1 MNFELK
7 AKDLLINTFI
17 LIGEINNEKIIN
29 NLKNFIKENKDS
41 ELSYKTNVKGH
52 FTGFKSLIQND
63 DFLNFLK
70 IIQENIR
77 VIYKENFIIYDAWGN
92 LCNKI
97 GDEVLEHDHSSI
109 TAFCGILYLSDGGPG
124 TYFKDYDFLVE
135 EKIGRYVLF
144 HPLLKHSVEKM
155 KKEIERI
162 TVAFNMNSTRDW
174 ENSNIIWVNKINNK

>member
-7 AKDLLINTFI
+7 SKDLLINTFI

-29 NLKNFIKENKDS
+29 NLKKFVKENRD
-41 ELSYKTNVKGH
+41 ETLSYKTNVKGN

-77 VIYKENFIIYDAWGN
+77 VVFKENFQIFDAWGN

-97 GDEVLEHDHSSI
+97 DDEVVEHDHSSI
-109 TAFCGILYLSDGGPG
+109 TGFCGILYLSEGGPG

-144 HPLLKHSVEKM
+144 HPLLKHKVEKM

-162 TVAFNMNSTRDW
+162 TVAFNMNHIRDW
-174 ENSNIIWVNKINNK
+174 ENSNITWVNKIDDK